1 MQRLSLEPP
10 GGTAVNEAQLIERCR
25 RGEPQAWEAVF
36 EQHYAAVGRFV
47 FQLSPDF
54 SREDV
59 EEVCQEAF
67 LSAIRHLASFRGGS
81 ALQTWLFRIAV
92 NKGRDYLEKRHAA
105 KRGGGQAPR
114 SLDEPHP
121 DTGLKLDLPSP
132 AAGPDE
138 AAAAAEEAARLRAAL
153 DVLGDPCRELIALRY
168 FGELSYEEIA
178 RALGITVK
186 AVGSRLHHC
195 LEGLAG
201 WLDPRAPR
209 GATPPKPV

>member
-1 MQRLSLEPP
+1 MP
-10 GGTAVNEAQLIERCR
+10 EAESVLVARCR
-25 RGEPQAWEAVF
+25 AGDPAAWDVVF
-36 EQHYAAVGRFV
+36 DQQYDPVARFL
-47 FQLSPDF
+47 FQLSPEL
-54 SREDV
+54 SPEDV
-59 EEVCQEAF
+59 EDVCQEVF
-67 LSAIRHLASFRGGS
+67 LSAVRNLASFRGKS

-153 DVLGDPCRELIALRY
+153 DVLGDPCRELIELRY

-195 LEGLAG
+195 LEALAG
-201 WLDPRAPR
+201 RLDPRAPR